1 MELLIRLRRGRGPD
15 SDPLT
20 LLLRSPGRG
29 RRFVGARRF
38 ALTTSIVV
46 HSAMALGIATL
57 SSKASTPVRDETVVV
72 DVVTEMTPEP
82 LIPLPDVPSEPAP
95 RRAALPSARIVR
107 PSHPAAPARS
117 ARPALGAPAEPAP
130 SESLPREDTPPEPT
144 HDSPAAAEMPPALAK
159 PELLAAVVPGT
170 IGASGRDSQIGLASG
185 SHIGSG
191 SGHGTGAGAGI
202 SSGANRQALT
212 DGYLKELFRSRIR
225 MRYPEAARELE
236 LSGTVTVEV
245 TVARNG
251 RLVRAQI
258 TRRCPHA
265 ILCEDA
271 LATIRAAAPFPPL
284 PAELGEAARI
294 EVPLAYAIE

>member
-1 MELLIRLRRGRGPD
+1 MELLVDFPVPPRAARA
-15 SDPLT
+15 
-20 LLLRSPGRG
+20 
-29 RRFVGARRF
+29 RRFIGARRL

-46 HSAMALGIATL
+46 HSAMALGLATL

-72 DVVTEMTPEP
+72 DVVTEVVPEPQIPLPELEPAPARGELAAAPLVRPSRPAAKTTRPVASAAAAPAPPEP
-82 LIPLPDVPSEPAP
+82 LPSE
-95 RRAALPSARIVR
+95 
-107 PSHPAAPARS
+107 
-117 ARPALGAPAEPAP
+117 E
-130 SESLPREDTPPEPT
+130 TPPEPS
-144 HDSPAAAEMPPALAK
+144 HDAPAVAQPPDVAQKSEEA
-159 PELLAAVVPGT
+159 PPLLAAVAPGAV
-170 IGASGRDSQIGLASG
+170 GASRGHGPLGHPGGSALGAGL
-185 SHIGSG
+185 
-191 SGHGTGAGAGI
+191 GHGTGTGASLGI
-202 SSGANRQALT
+202 NRQALT

-251 RLVRAQI
+251 RLVRAQL